1 MIHPFAIAAIAGAV
15 LTCGAAFGDIFPDLK
30 ETSASYKVDRTKIPR
45 ASEAPEISREKII
58 EMRDRAMAAML
69 SSQQPN
75 GAWGSPKRTKGL
87 NIAAPVPGAH
97 YAFSCATTSLVVEG
111 LIAVGGDSPEVHAA
125 LDRAEKYL
133 LRQLHTLRRGRD
145 ITLYNIWGHSYGIKA
160 LVGLYKRAEG
170 DAKRQTKIKIEIEN
184 QVDLLR
190 RMESIN
196 QGWGY
201 YEFEG
206 TSQRPMS
213 KPTSFTTATALIA
226 LKSAQSVGVEIPE
239 RLIITGL
246 QSVERMRVPDGSY
259 VYSLPLAIAPRITI
273 NRPGGSLAR
282 TPACNAALAIWQGDD
297 TIVSEH
303 EVVDWMDRFITREG
317 WLAMA
322 LKKPIPHESHFKNSG
337 YFYYYGVYYA
347 SLATEMLPD
356 NRQEFFRAHMLS
368 ILLERQEKDGTWW
381 DYPLY
386 DYHKPYGTGYVLAS
400 LQFLAPYLK
409 TDPESTVY

>member
-1 MIHPFAIAAIAGAV
+1 MIRPFVVSVLAGAFLV
-15 LTCGAAFGDIFPDLK
+15 SGAAYGGIFPDLK
-30 ETSASYKVDRTKIPR
+30 KTSESYKVDESKIPR
-45 ASEAPEISREKII
+45 AGEAPEISREQII
-58 EMRDRAMAAML
+58 ELRDRAVAEML
-69 SSQQPN
+69 RIQQPN
-75 GAWGSPKRTKGL
+75 GAWGSAKRTKGL

-97 YAFSCATTSLVVEG
+97 YAFSCATTGLVVEG
-111 LIAVGGDSPEVHAA
+111 LIAVGGDSPEVNAA
-125 LDRAEKYL
+125 LDRAEEYL
-133 LRQLHTLRRGRD
+133 LFRLNTLRRGRD
-145 ITLYNIWGHSYGIKA
+145 ITLYNVWGHSYGLKA
-160 LVGLYKRAEG
+160 LVGLYQRAEG
-170 DAKRQTKIKIEIEN
+170 DADRQAKIKKEIEH

-201 YEFEG
+201 YEFDG
-206 TSQRPMS
+206 TSQRPMA

-226 LKSAQSVGVEIPE
+226 LKSAQSIGVKIPD
-239 RLIITGL
+239 RLVTTAL

-259 VYSLPLAIAPRITI
+259 VYSLPHTMVPRISI

-282 TPACNAALAIWQGDD
+282 TPACNSALAIWQGKD
-297 TIVSEH
+297 TIIGEQ

-317 WLAMA
+317 WLALA
-322 LKKPIPHESHFKNSG
+322 LKKPIPHESFFKNSG
-337 YFYYYGVYYA
+337 YFYYYGIYYA

-356 NRQEFFRAHMLS
+356 ERKDFFRAHMLA
-368 ILLERQEKDGTWW
+368 ILLKRQEKDGTFW

-409 TDPESTVY
+409 TSPDSTVY

>member
-1 MIHPFAIAAIAGAV
+1 MIRPSAFALVAVAFIASAPCYA
-15 LTCGAAFGDIFPDLK
+15 DIFPKLP
-30 ETSASYKVDRTKIPR
+30 ETSPSYKVDSSAIPR
-45 ASEAPEISREKII
+45 AGSAPEIQQKEVI
-58 EMRDRAMAAML
+58 EMRDRAVAAML
-69 SSQQPN
+69 AIQQPN
-75 GAWGSPKRTKGL
+75 GSWGSPRRTKGL
-87 NIAAPVPGAH
+87 NISAPVPGAH
-97 YAFSCATTSLVVEG
+97 YAFTCATTSLVVEG
-111 LIAVGGDSPEVHAA
+111 LIAVGGDSPEVNAA
-125 LDRAEKYL
+125 LDRAEAYL
-133 LRQLHTLRRGRD
+133 LHRLHTLRRGRD

-170 DAKRQTKIKIEIEN
+170 DAERQAKIKREITN

-196 QGWGY
+196 EGWGY
-201 YEFEG
+201 YEFDG

-226 LKSAQSVGVEIPE
+226 LKSAQSIGVEIPE
-239 RLIITGL
+239 RLIATGL
-246 QSVERMRVPDGSY
+246 RSIERMRVPDGSY
-259 VYSLPLAIAPRITI
+259 VYSLPHAIAPRIAI

-282 TPACNAALAIWQGDD
+282 TPACNAALAIWQGEN
-297 TIVSEH
+297 TIIGEQ

-317 WLAMA
+317 WLALAM
-322 LKKPIPHESHFKNSG
+322 KKPIPHESHFQNSG

-347 SLATEMLPD
+347 SLATEMLPED
-356 NRQEFFRAHMLS
+356 RREFFRTHMLA
-368 ILLERQEKDGTWW
+368 LLLKRQEKDGSWW

-409 TDPESTVY
+409 THPESTVY

>member
-1 MIHPFAIAAIAGAV
+1 
-15 LTCGAAFGDIFPDLK
+15 
-30 ETSASYKVDRTKIPR
+30 
-45 ASEAPEISREKII
+45 
-58 EMRDRAMAAML
+58 MRDRAVAAML
-69 SSQQPN
+69 SIQQPS
-75 GAWGSPKRTKGL
+75 GAWGSPRNTKGL
-87 NIAAPVPGAH
+87 NISAPVPGAH
-97 YAFSCATTSLVVEG
+97 YAFTCATTSLVVEG

-125 LDRAEKYL
+125 LDRAEEYL
-133 LRQLHTLRRGRD
+133 LNRLHTLRRGRD
-145 ITLYNIWGHSYGIKA
+145 ITLYNVWGHSYGIKA

-170 DAKRQTKIKIEIEN
+170 DADRQAKIKKEIEN

-206 TSQRPMS
+206 TSQRPMA

-226 LKSAQSVGVEIPE
+226 LKSAQSIGVEIPA
-239 RLIITGL
+239 RLITTAI
-246 QSVERMRVPDGSY
+246 QSIERMRVPDGSY
-259 VYSLPLAIAPRITI
+259 VYSLPHARAPRIPI

-282 TPACNAALAIWQGDD
+282 TPACNAALAIWQGEN
-297 TIVSEH
+297 TIVSEQ

-317 WLAMA
+317 WLALA
-322 LKKPIPHESHFKNSG
+322 LKKPVPHESHFQNSG

-347 SLATEMLPD
+347 SLATEMLPEE
-356 NRQEFFRAHMLS
+356 RREFFRAHMLS